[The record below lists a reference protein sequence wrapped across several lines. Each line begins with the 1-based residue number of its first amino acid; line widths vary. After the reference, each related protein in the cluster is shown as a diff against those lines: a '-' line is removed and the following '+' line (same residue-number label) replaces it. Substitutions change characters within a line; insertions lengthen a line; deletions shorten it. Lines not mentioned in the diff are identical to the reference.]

1 MKKLIALLLIS
12 SMVLAG
18 GLMVFADEV
27 VERECVLS
35 EDQMNLMLEVKTAF
49 LNEKVSEGVISQ
61 DEADVLLKAVAS
73 RENNNALKDL
83 GFGQW
88 VRSSEYA
95 ENLESFLPHKNLGS
109 KEKGLGRGQGKGL
122 GRGNRNG
129 EMLRVQP

>member
-35 EDQMNLMLEVKTAF
+35 EDQMSLMLEVKTAF
-49 LNEKVSEGVISQ
+49 LNEKVSEGTISQ
-61 DEADVLLKAVAS
+61 DEADVLLNAVAS

-95 ENLESFLPHKNLGS
+95 ETLESFLPHKNVGS
-109 KEKGLGRGQGKGL
+109 KGKGLGQGQGKGL